1 MEAGHGSMI
10 ALGSP
15 GENARVSSAPPRSS
29 SPWKGI
35 LAGGAIAGI
44 LDIIFAFVFY
54 GLRGTPPVRILQSIS
69 SGLLEKMAFEGG
81 AGTAA
86 LGAVF
91 QLIIP
96 TVAAAVYYGFDRTL
110 AVVRRHPAVCGV
122 LYGVVIYLVMNFVV
136 LPLSAIPWK
145 QRFSVGLV
153 VPAVL
158 AHMFLIGLPMALAVR
173 RFSR

>member
-1 MEAGHGSMI
+1 MT
-10 ALGSP
+10 ALGP
-15 GENARVSSAPPRSS
+15 PVENARVNSAPPRSS

-35 LAGGAIAGI
+35 LAGGVIGGV

-54 GLRGTPPVRILQSIS
+54 GLRGTPPVRILQSVA
-69 SGLLEKMAFEGG
+69 SGLLGKKAFDGG

-86 LGAVF
+86 LGGVF
-91 QLIIP
+91 QLFIP

-110 AVVRRHPAVCGV
+110 PVVRRHPAVCGV
-122 LYGVVIYLVMNFVV
+122 LFGVVIYGVMNFVV

-145 QRFSVGLV
+145 PRYPIGVVIPGL
-153 VPAVL
+153 L
-158 AHMFLIGLPMALAVR
+158 AHMFLIGLPIALAVR